1 MGKTALIVG
10 ASGLVGQHLLH
21 ILLHNDAY
29 EHIVALVRSPLN
41 EQHPKLIE
49 HIVDFD
55 RLEEQPSLFAV
66 DDVFCCLGTTI
77 KKAGSQEVMYRIDVD
92 YPYIIAKLSQQ
103 QGAQQ
108 FLVVSAMGANPQSS
122 IFYSRMKGELEQKLA
137 KLAYPSLSILRPALL
152 IGERN
157 EVRVGER
164 LGAIVAKGTA
174 WLMAGPLRKYKAI
187 EGKQVAQAMF
197 NLSQQDNAG
206 VHIFDNKQL
215 HELAFLL

>member
-21 ILLHNDAY
+21 ILLHNEAY
-29 EHIVALVRSPLN
+29 DRIVVLVRSSLN
-41 EQHPKLIE
+41 KQHPKLIE
-49 HIVDFD
+49 HIVSFD
-55 RLEEQPSLFAV
+55 MLEDQPSLFAV

-92 YPYIIAKLSQQ
+92 YPYTIAKLSQQ

-122 IFYSRMKGELEQKLA
+122 IFYSRMKGDLEQKLA

-152 IGERN
+152 LGERN

-164 LGAIVAKGTA
+164 LGSIVAKGTA
-174 WLMAGPLRKYKAI
+174 WLMTGPLRKYKAI

-197 NLSQQDNAG
+197 NLSQQNNAG
-206 VHIFDNKQL
+206 VHIYDNKQL
-215 HELAFLL
+215 HELAFFL